1 MNYRQTKTVTQ
12 QLSDFLSSNQENS
25 PKKGLKSIRHL
36 MIYFPH
42 FQNDKGDL
50 ISKKDLNLNS
60 TESVFYDLCLFLKS
74 PNTQHFD
81 FRKVY
86 ENLRD
91 EWVEITLEALE
102 LFSREDT
109 FIINKP
115 NYDIITEDQEE
126 KRIYLDEGNDPLTK
140 QNSQK

>member
-1 MNYRQTKTVTQ
+1 MKYKQTKTVTQ
-12 QLSDFLSSNQENS
+12 QLSDFLSSNEENS
-25 PKKGLKSIRHL
+25 AKNGLKSIRHL

-42 FQNDKGDL
+42 FQNDKGEL
-50 ISKKDLNLNS
+50 ISKKELNLNS
-60 TESVFYDLCLFLKS
+60 TESVFFDLCLFLKS

-81 FRKVY
+81 FHKVY
-86 ENLRD
+86 ENLRG
-91 EWVEITLEALE
+91 EWIEIALEALE

-115 NYDIITEDQEE
+115 NYDIITEDQE

-140 QNSQK
+140 QN